1 MFRNSPSHARHV
13 SFGRLIQLL
22 VLVLTSPGLMV
33 ALKARAAEP
42 DPYLAIYLETLK
54 NNGVAPTPAGAVE
67 YLRELRP
74 SGKRQAQ
81 IAQLIRQLGHENY
94 AQREAASG
102 QLLRMPIIPTEL
114 LMGAAQGNDAEVRW
128 RARLILDLSEAQ
140 SSQVLLAALKTIASA
155 PPPESCDEIFD
166 SLPHCRKAHLIEAAR
181 SALLAAA
188 GPNDLELC
196 RARLKGES
204 APARAAAALAL
215 AKLLPAAEVKE
226 LHPLLADRD
235 DGVALETAKALAN
248 LGDRASLAAL
258 VRLLE
263 ASDAQIRSEAM
274 LVLNALT
281 GKQFSF
287 ASYDEPAK
295 RAEGVTQWKKWLA
308 DEGGAAK
315 LQFPL
320 VRRQSARGDLR
331 GNTLIATGS
340 GNRVFEMD
348 PSGKEVWSFAIDAW
362 SAEKLN
368 SGNVLIASYTTNRL
382 IEVDPSGKVAWE
394 FGTLNAMKAKPLL
407 DGNILVTDF
416 GGHRVLEVNRKKAIV
431 WEHKTPTECFDA
443 DRLTNGNTIFGCPN
457 LVREITPDGKTV
469 NEWTISGRLNGFQA
483 LESGNILVAN
493 YGESKVVELSR
504 DNKVLW
510 EFAEPQP
517 NDVFRLPNGRMLI
530 STASR
535 VIEVGPDRKLLREI
549 SKAQYGSARQ

>member
-1 MFRNSPSHARHV
+1 MSRKSSSHAKQQSV
-13 SFGRLIQLL
+13 GLISLLFVLGLL
-22 VLVLTSPGLMV
+22 VAGAVHG
-33 ALKARAAEP
+33 AEA
-42 DPYLAIYLETLK
+42 DPYLPIYLETLK

-81 IAQLIRQLGHENY
+81 IAQLIGQLGHENY
-94 AQREAASG
+94 AQREAASS
-102 QLLRMPIIPTEL
+102 QLLRMPIVPTEVL
-114 LMGAAQGNDAEVRW
+114 VGAAHGNDAEVRW
-128 RARLILDLSEAQ
+128 RAKLILDLSEAQ
-140 SSQVLLAALKTIASA
+140 SAQVLLAALKTIAAS
-155 PPPESCDEIFD
+155 PPADSCDEIFD
-166 SLPHCRKAHLIEAAR
+166 SLPHCRKAHLVEAAR
-181 SALLAAA
+181 AALLAAV

-196 RARLKGES
+196 RSRLKGEEP
-204 APARAAAALAL
+204 PARAAAALAL

-235 DGVALETAKALAN
+235 DNVALETAKALAN

-263 ASDAQIRSEAM
+263 AQDAQVRSEAI
-274 LVLNALT
+274 LVLGALT
-281 GKQFSF
+281 QRQFNF

-295 RAEGVTQWKKWLA
+295 RAEGVGQWKKWLA
-308 DEGGAAK
+308 DEGSSAK
-315 LQFPL
+315 LTFPL
-320 VRRQSARGDLR
+320 VRRASARGDLR
-331 GNTLIATGS
+331 GNLLIATGS

-348 PSGKEVWSFAIDAW
+348 PAGKVVWSFAIDAW
-362 SAEKLN
+362 SAEKLT

-382 IEVDPSGKVAWE
+382 IEVDPAGKVAWE

-443 DRLTNGNTIFGCPN
+443 DRLPNGNTIFGCPN
-457 LVREITPDGKTV
+457 LVREVTPDGKTV

-483 LESGNILVAN
+483 LENGNILVAN
-493 YGESKVVELSR
+493 YGESKVMELSR
-504 DNKVLW
+504 DNKVIW

-517 NDVFRLPNGRMLI
+517 NDVFRLSNGRMFI

-535 VIEVGPDRKLLREI
+535 VIEVGPDRKLLREVT
-549 SKAQYGSARQ
+549 KAQYGSARQ